1 MMATQSWLD
10 AHRSNGP
17 LRLAQRAGVE
27 QPLLQ
32 RAALCALTANAAP
45 RLLLQKLG
53 RGRLL
58 AAELRFPACAG
69 AVATLTIEVDG
80 GMSLERRWSLRQDT
94 PIVSEVLDL
103 DPALSYRHSLR
114 LWLTFAAGAA
124 PPWAAIEVAM
134 EPGRATPAKSQ
145 GNHACEA
152 LTSVNTRR
160 LRRRYRGSSIMTVR
174 RCSAGPRERNA

>member
-32 RAALCALTANAAP
+32 RAALCGLTANTAP

-94 PIVSEVLDL
+94 PIVSEVLCL
-103 DPALSYRHSLR
+103 DPAPRYSQSLR
-114 LWLTFAAGAA
+114 IWLAFDAGIA
-124 PPWAAIEVAM
+124 PPWAAIEVAL
-134 EPGRATPAKSQ
+134 EPGRTQSADARARAVTP
-145 GNHACEA
+145 
-152 LTSVNTRR
+152 LYPR
-160 LRRRYRGSSIMTVR
+160 L
-174 RCSAGPRERNA
+174 ENASC

>member
-10 AHRSNGP
+10 ANRSSGP

-32 RAALCALTANAAP
+32 RAALCGLTANASP

-58 AAELRFPACAG
+58 AVELRFPVCAG

-80 GMSLERRWSLRQDT
+80 CKAVQRRWSLRQDT
-94 PIVSEVLDL
+94 PIVSEVLSL
-103 DPALSYRHSLR
+103 DPAPSYGQSLR
-114 LWLTFAAGAA
+114 LWLAFDTGVA
-124 PPWAAIEVAM
+124 PPWAAIEVAL
-134 EPGRATPAKSQ
+134 EPGQTHSADARARAVTPLYR
-145 GNHACEA
+145 A
-152 LTSVNTRR
+152 L
-160 LRRRYRGSSIMTVR
+160 
-174 RCSAGPRERNA
+174 ENASC